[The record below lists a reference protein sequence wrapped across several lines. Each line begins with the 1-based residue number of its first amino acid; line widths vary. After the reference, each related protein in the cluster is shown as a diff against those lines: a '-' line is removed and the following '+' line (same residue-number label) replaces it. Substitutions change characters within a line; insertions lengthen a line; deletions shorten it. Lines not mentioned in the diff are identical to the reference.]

1 MSTARNDACPCGS
14 GKKYKKCHGAPERAA
29 PQSGEVTRANT
40 LKARDTDLT
49 GRLLRFA
56 RKRHGADWLKNAL
69 EQEGLDAAGEVADAD
84 VSIIVPWLLHFRF
97 AEKFTTL
104 AEEWSADARD
114 RVSHDDDL
122 ILEAYHDAWISIWEV
137 AEVVPGTGS
146 RLVDLLTREERFVHD
161 VSSASTLQRFDTLL
175 AIVLTVDGVS
185 FFGGLH
191 TQPLPP
197 RFAEPAL
204 QEARRL
210 CRVRTRA
217 VAPEKLREPGLQLDL
232 IFIWGDAV
240 DDMRDRPLPVMQN
253 TDGDPMQLTSDDF
266 ALVGSRD
273 AVARKLSAIEGAEEP
288 EEEGGNTVFTVTKAG
303 NVMNSSWN
311 NTIVGRLVL
320 SNTRL
325 TVETNSVRRADSLR
339 AAIEAGL
346 AGLIR
351 FRLRKEENTALL
363 MEEAR
368 ENAST
373 AGAKPQAPLPPD
385 AEAAVRDFRERH
397 MRAWL
402 DESIPALGGMTPRQ
416 AARAPAARR
425 KLETLLKEIER
436 NEAGQPGPMRIEV
449 RWLWEELGFE

>member
-1 MSTARNDACPCGS
+1 M
-14 GKKYKKCHGAPERAA
+14 
-29 PQSGEVTRANT
+29 
-40 LKARDTDLT
+40 
-49 GRLLRFA
+49 
-56 RKRHGADWLKNAL
+56 
-69 EQEGLDAAGEVADAD
+69 
-84 VSIIVPWLLHFRF
+84 
-97 AEKFTTL
+97 
-104 AEEWSADARD
+104 
-114 RVSHDDDL
+114 
-122 ILEAYHDAWISIWEV
+122 
-137 AEVVPGTGS
+137 
-146 RLVDLLTREERFVHD
+146 
-161 VSSASTLQRFDTLL
+161 
-175 AIVLTVDGVS
+175 DGVS

-204 QEARRL
+204 QEAKRL

-240 DDMRDRPLPVMQN
+240 DDMLERPLPVMQN

-266 ALVGSRD
+266 ALVGPRD

-368 ENAST
+368 ANAST

-436 NEAGQPGPMRIEV
+436 SEAQQPGQMRIEV
-449 RWLWEELGFE
+449 GWLWEELGFE